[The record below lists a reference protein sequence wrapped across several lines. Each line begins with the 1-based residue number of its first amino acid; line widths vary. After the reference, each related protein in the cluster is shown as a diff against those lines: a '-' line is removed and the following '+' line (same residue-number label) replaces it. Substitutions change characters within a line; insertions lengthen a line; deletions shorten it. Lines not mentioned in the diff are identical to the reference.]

1 MKKPIYFNNCLTSKP
16 APEVIEAMLP
26 YWQEKFYFPE
36 NFISQGTQIE
46 NDIEKYKQVVANS
59 INAKSDEIHFTTG
72 GTSANNLAIKG
83 YLMANSHKGNHIIC
97 SRVDYPDLLT
107 NAAFFEKSGFDVT
120 YLDADEEGFIDLKQL
135 QEAIKPETIMFM
147 TTWANHTTGT
157 LQPIEQISNILQKAD
172 HKIAFHVD
180 AGQAYGKVPIDVEQ
194 MKIDLLSVSAH
205 KIHGPVGIGA
215 MYFRKGIQLAP
226 TKHGIN
232 RIDEYETGG
241 INIGLVAGFAKA
253 IELNFSNFNEN
264 NAKLRQ
270 LSNYLLKKIEA
281 TIPHTL
287 LNGPRGEKRAPH
299 NVNVSF
305 RYIEG
310 EAIMM
315 MLDAAGIIVATG
327 SACFSKGLS
336 PNYILMAIGRN
347 HEESH
352 GSMKFTLSRYNTKEE
367 IDYTVEKLAEI
378 VAELRKRSPLYK
390 EEK

>member
-1 MKKPIYFNNCLTSKP
+1 MNKPIYFNNCLTSKP
-16 APEVIEAMLP
+16 VPEVIEAMLP

-36 NFISQGTQIE
+36 NFISKGTEIE
-46 NDIEKYKQVVANS
+46 NDIAGFKKIVADS
-59 INAKSDEIHFTTG
+59 INAKPQEIHFTSG

-97 SRVDYPDLLT
+97 SKVDYPDLLT
-107 NAAFFEKSGFDVT
+107 NAAFFEKSGFEVT

-135 QEAIKPETIMFM
+135 KKAIKSETIMFM

-157 LQPIEQISNILQKAD
+157 LQPIAKISQILQNAD
-172 HKIAFHVD
+172 HQIAFHVD
-180 AGQAYGKVPIDVEQ
+180 AGQAYGKIPIDVEE
-194 MKIDLLSVSAH
+194 MNIDLLSISAH

-215 MYFRKGIQLAP
+215 LYLRSGIQLAP

-232 RIDEYETGG
+232 RIDEFETGG
-241 INIGLVAGFAKA
+241 INIGLISGFVKA
-253 IELNFSNFNEN
+253 IELNFSKFEEN
-264 NAKLRQ
+264 NNKLRE
-270 LSNYLLKKIEA
+270 LSNYLLKKIEDN
-281 TIPHTL
+281 IPHTL

-299 NVNVSF
+299 NVNISF

-327 SACFSKGLS
+327 SACFSKGLKA
-336 PNYILMAIGRN
+336 NYILMAIGRN

-352 GSMKFTLSRYNTKEE
+352 GSMKFTISRYNTKEE
-367 IDYTVEKLAEI
+367 IDYTVEKLEQI
-378 VAELRKRSPLYK
+378 VKELRNRSPLYK
-390 EEK
+390 KEK